1 MSIGEYC
8 NREVIVTDQHTSVPD
23 AACLMR
29 DSHVGDLIVV
39 EQTGEE
45 RLPIGILTDRDLV
58 VEVLAQGVAAD
69 TLLVEDVM
77 TPNPATAR
85 ENEDML
91 EALSR
96 MRRLGVRRMPVVNE
110 RGGLVGILTADDV
123 LELLNEGLTDLVN
136 LVNREIGH
144 ERARRQI

>member
-39 EQTGEE
+39 EQAGEE
-45 RLPIGILTDRDLV
+45 HLPIGILTDRDLV
-58 VEVLAQGVAAD
+58 VEVLAQRVAPD